1 MLDVAPRRAAWS
13 VAEKIGFRAI
23 FLKKK
28 EKQNHKPAVK
38 INDRYVKAIELKIK
52 MRIKEQRI
60 CMRGEGGEE
69 SVL

>member
-1 MLDVAPRRAAWS
+1 MWPPEGPLGALRKRLDFGP
-13 VAEKIGFRAI
+13 F

-60 CMRGEGGEE
+60 CMRGEGGKE